1 MGGIKGKCKK
11 NMIFKKWQ
19 SFGDGGG
26 NSNMRSLILN
36 KGSSKSFSEKV
47 PKGCFSVYV
56 GSERQRF
63 IVKTKFVAHPLFKM
77 LLDEAEVE
85 FGFQNDGP
93 IRLPCKVDLFYKVL
107 AEMNNFGIDD
117 KINDGVCRRFNNAKR
132 FSLFCSSKPKLY
144 E

>member
-1 MGGIKGKCKK
+1 MGGIKVKCKK
-11 NMIFKKWQ
+11 NMIK
-19 SFGDGGG
+19 
-26 NSNMRSLILN
+26 I
-36 KGSSKSFSEKV
+36 

-63 IVKTKFVAHPLFKM
+63 IVKTKLVAHPLFKM

-93 IRLPCKVDLFYKVL
+93 IRLPCNVDLFYKVL
-107 AEMNNFGIDD
+107 AEMNNFDEEVN
-117 KINDGVCRRFNNAKR
+117 KINDGIFIGFNKAKR